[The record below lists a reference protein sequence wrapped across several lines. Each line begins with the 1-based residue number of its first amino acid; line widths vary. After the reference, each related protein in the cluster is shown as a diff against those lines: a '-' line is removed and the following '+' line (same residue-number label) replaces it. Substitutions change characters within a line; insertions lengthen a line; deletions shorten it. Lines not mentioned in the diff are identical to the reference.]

1 MSFCISHLFADI
13 LNTAQILGIKLFSVS
28 PSEMCDERGASKLSA
43 FNLAKRN
50 SLSAEN
56 LIHMAQ
62 LHNHWTY
69 GLESPMYTHT
79 ATLHLPK
86 PQTAPKTIHLPA
98 PTLQDLLNPAPANE
112 ELSFI
117 CADPYGT
124 QDLNDDESEAEDSEP
139 IITRGSQ
146 VERLKIEKLVDLAN
160 AKLLVR
166 YTEPSRLTQ
175 PEKSATQ
182 PPRAA
187 ASPWSDDNWSAKD
200 ANF

>member
-1 MSFCISHLFADI
+1 
-13 LNTAQILGIKLFSVS
+13 
-28 PSEMCDERGASKLSA
+28 
-43 FNLAKRN
+43 
-50 SLSAEN
+50 
-56 LIHMAQ
+56 MAQ

-79 ATLHLPK
+79 LSSPAK
-86 PQTAPKTIHLPA
+86 PQTAPKNIHLPA

-139 IITRGSQ
+139 IITRDLKLRDS
-146 VERLKIEKLVDLAN
+146 RLRKLVDLAN